1 MQRAIVSGRAK
12 AAGAW
17 TALALA
23 AASATALILHASC
36 TIYDTSLLTPGNTE
50 PPGGGVGWW
59 SGKTGQGGQCFT
71 AGYPTNDGRPQP
83 SNAAPLPPITLAIHD
98 VELGALNKDGGADP
112 NAWKDVGFDLDGLCT
127 GSPTCDTEGQ
137 PTQVPCTAPTPSIAY
152 DGNDCRDN
160 TFGRLEYTVS
170 LVPEIVKTYGIND
183 DAFNCA
189 LCVGDYNILIRLT
202 DYNGTDTDDH
212 VRVDLYPSPGLE
224 KILPW
229 NCHDDSWRSHPC
241 FTPDMAW
248 TVWDKFLTDKHD
260 GPDLAASTSFD
271 DGAFVREGYLVA
283 HLPDG
288 IRLWFPGK
296 NAIATPYPVYLQ
308 KGIVTAKLS
317 RAQDQ
322 TWVATDGVIGGRIKE
337 TDLITG
343 FRQIGL
349 CENDQNYSL
358 LPMFIQQNLDI
369 LSSGVNDPS
378 MTCDAMSMA
387 IAFNATQATA
397 GKVAQA
403 SDPIEC
409 QYGTTPPPDGGVE
422 GGAEGGLDAGTD

>member
-1 MQRAIVSGRAK
+1 V
-12 AAGAW
+12 
-17 TALALA
+17 
-23 AASATALILHASC
+23 ILHASC
-36 TIYDTSLLTPGNTE
+36 NIYDSSLLVPGSTV

-59 SGKTGQGGQCFT
+59 SGQTGQGGQCFS
-71 AGYPTNDGRPQP
+71 AGVPTNDGKPQP
-83 SNAAPLPPITLAIHD
+83 SGATALPPITLAIHD

-127 GSPTCDTEGQ
+127 GSPTCDLGDQ
-137 PTQVPCTAPTPSIAY
+137 PTPIPCKAPTASIAY
-152 DGNDCRDN
+152 DGNYCRDN

-170 LVPEIVKTYGIND
+170 LVPEIVTKYGIND

-229 NCHDDSWRSHPC
+229 DCSNDSWRSHPC
-241 FTPDMAW
+241 FTPDQAW
-248 TVWDKFLTDKHD
+248 TVWDKFLTAQHD
-260 GPDLAASTSFD
+260 GPDLAPSTSFD
-271 DGAFVREGYLVA
+271 DSAFVRNGYLVA

-288 IRLWFPGK
+288 LRLWFPGT
-296 NAIATPYPVYLQ
+296 NALATPYPVYLQ

-322 TWVATDGVIGGRIKE
+322 TWVATDGVIGGRIKQ
-337 TDLITG
+337 TDIIRG
-343 FRQIGL
+343 FREIGL
-349 CENDQNYSL
+349 CEQDKNYSL
-358 LPMFIQQNLDI
+358 LPMFIDQNLDI
-369 LSSGVNDPS
+369 TSNGQNDS
-378 MTCDAMSMA
+378 NATCDAMSMA
-387 IAFNATQATA
+387 IAFNAVQATA

-403 SDPIEC
+403 TDPVEC
-409 QYGTTPPPDGGVE
+409 KYGTTPPD
-422 GGAEGGLDAGTD
+422 GGAEGGAEAGTSEGGTDAGPTDAGPG